1 MSVLHFT
8 LASCCEPEV
17 GVITSYPALCVPPA
31 FLLVLPV
38 FFFHFICLFL
48 NPSSSFSS
56 RVTHAWFCTHRAN
69 PVIWTIWLILSTY
82 VRLSTELLVL
92 FFSVCSIPAFSLLF
106 SFPYTSPCSLIML
119 TPILSACPCV
129 LSASP
134 VLRERVCLH
143 KRPLHCR
150 ALEVWRGPRLRWW
163 LRWGIAHILTSNGT
177 FWFKIWRAI
186 MKAIHFFFFSE
197 WLWCEMR
204 QRSVPM

>member
-56 RVTHAWFCTHRAN
+56 RVSHARFRTHQAN

-106 SFPYTSPCSLIML
+106 SFPYTSPCSLL
-119 TPILSACPCV
+119 WLSLLLNHAHTHSER
-129 LSASP
+129 LSLCLQCLASAP
-134 VLRERVCLH
+134 RVSL
-143 KRPLHCR
+143 PAQTAV
-150 ALEVWRGPRLRWW
+150 ALQGAGSVTGTTTALMAQMRYRSHFNFWW
-163 LRWGIAHILTSNGT
+163 NFL
-177 FWFKIWRAI
+177 
-186 MKAIHFFFFSE
+186 
-197 WLWCEMR
+197 
-204 QRSVPM
+204 V